1 MNYSLVLAASCWQCC
16 TSGPNTVRTVA
27 MSGASSETSSCSR
40 SGGNMSSVRNGY
52 CADWKKGVW
61 LGCHAHCGNLARVEM
76 IWVMVTDSTVD
87 SGGTS
92 ACLPHQIPDS
102 PSHRL
107 LADGLSHRNGVPP
120 GL

>member
-1 MNYSLVLAASCWQCC
+1 
-16 TSGPNTVRTVA
+16 

-40 SGGNMSSVRNGY
+40 SGGNMSSVRIGY
-52 CADWKKGVW
+52 SADWKAGVW
-61 LGCHAHCGNLARVEM
+61 PGCHTHRGKLARVEM

-92 ACLPHQIPDS
+92 ACLPHQIPHS

-107 LADGLSHRNGVPP
+107 LADGLSHQNAGAAKSMMTNWLARTGTTV
-120 GL
+120 GMR